1 MICMSPVSTGLADYI
16 DIVDVALAT
25 ISSRLPDYVVR
36 DDLASVGKLALIS
49 AMAQCSGSAD
59 EVRAY
64 CFVRVR
70 GAMLDELRRMDP
82 MTRRQRG
89 GIKAVT
95 KAIAVLGGR
104 FGRAPMPQEIADF
117 AQLSVSDVVAIQMA
131 IAAAEDAS
139 AFEWDSLPDTD
150 AISPDEATEVADL
163 RAGLQIALERLPAN
177 QALVLRR
184 YYLEDVLLADIA
196 GELGVSCERVRQ
208 IREAGEKKL
217 RADFVVLALW
227 QSFFNRSRA

>member
-1 MICMSPVSTGLADYI
+1 MICMSPVSSDLADYL
-16 DIVDVALAT
+16 DVVDVALAT
-25 ISSRLPDYVVR
+25 VSSRLPDYAVR

-49 AMAQCSGSAD
+49 AMAQCSGSSE

-70 GAMLDELRRMDP
+70 GAMLDELRRLDP

-89 GIKAVT
+89 GFKAVT
-95 KAIAVLGGR
+95 NAVAVLGARLGR
-104 FGRAPMPQEIADF
+104 PPIPQEIADF

-131 IAAAEDAS
+131 IAAAEDAA
-139 AFEWDSLPDTD
+139 AFEWDSLPDTE
-150 AISPDEATEVADL
+150 AISPDEAAEVADL
-163 RAGLQIALERLPAN
+163 RAGLRIALERLPVN

-184 YYLEDVLLADIA
+184 YHLEDALLAEIA
-196 GELGVSCERVRQ
+196 DELGVSCERVRQ

-217 RADFVVLALW
+217 RADFVILGLW

>member
-1 MICMSPVSTGLADYI
+1 MICMSPVSPGLADYI

-25 ISSRLPDYVVR
+25 ISGRLPDYVVR

-70 GAMLDELRRMDP
+70 GAMLDELRRLDP
-82 MTRRQRG
+82 MSRRQRG
-89 GIKAVT
+89 RIKAVT

-117 AQLSVSDVVAIQMA
+117 VQLSVSDVVAIQMA
-131 IAAAEDAS
+131 IAAAEDAA
-139 AFEWDSLPDTD
+139 AFEWDSLPDTE
-150 AISPDEATEVADL
+150 AISPDEAAEVEDL
-163 RAGLQIALERLPAN
+163 RAGLQIALGRLPAN

-196 GELGVSCERVRQ
+196 DELGVSSERVRQ

-227 QSFFNRSRA
+227 QSFFNRSRT

>member
-49 AMAQCSGSAD
+49 AMAQCAGSSD

-70 GAMLDELRRMDP
+70 GAMLDELRRLDP
-82 MTRRQRG
+82 LTRRKRG
-89 GIKAVT
+89 GVKAVT
-95 KAIAVLGGR
+95 NAIAVLGAR
-104 FGRAPMPQEIADF
+104 LGRAPMPQEIAEF
-117 AQLSVSDVVAIQMA
+117 AQLSASEVIAIQLA
-131 IAAAEDAS
+131 IALAEDA
-139 AFEWDSLPDTD
+139 AEFEWDSLPDTE
-150 AISPDEATEVADL
+150 AISPDEAAETEDL
-163 RAGLQIALERLPAN
+163 RMGLQVALDRLPAN

-184 YYLEDVLLADIA
+184 YYLEDALLADIA
-196 GELGVSCERVRQ
+196 DELGVSSERVRQ

-227 QSFFNRSRA
+227 QSFFNRSRS